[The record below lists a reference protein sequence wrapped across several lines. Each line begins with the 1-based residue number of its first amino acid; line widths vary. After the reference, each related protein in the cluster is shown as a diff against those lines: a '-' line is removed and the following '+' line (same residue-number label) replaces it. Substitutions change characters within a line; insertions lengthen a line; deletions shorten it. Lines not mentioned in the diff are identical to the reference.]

1 MKKFV
6 ICGVLIMAVNSALAV
21 DIFSTLDVNQDQL
34 ISIEEASIDTILAT
48 IFADLDA
55 NQDGFL
61 SKSEF
66 STLEVR

>member
-1 MKKFV
+1 MKKL
-6 ICGVLIMAVNSALAV
+6 IISGVLIMAANSALAANV
-21 DIFSTLDVNQDQL
+21 FSTLDVNQDHL
-34 ISIEEASIDTILAT
+34 ISIEEASIDFTLTA

-66 STLEVR
+66 STVEVR

>member
-6 ICGVLIMAVNSALAV
+6 ICGVLIMAASSALASNM
-21 DIFSTLDVNQDQL
+21 FSTLDVNQDQL
-34 ISIEEASIDTILAT
+34 ISIEEASIDKTLTA

-55 NQDGFL
+55 NRDGFL